1 MTLEETKLLAVASIN
16 MVNKDVNSAE
26 HIKISQIKADTK
38 QIEIL
43 DDQQISG
50 LAELAIK
57 KYPIEK
63 K

>member
-1 MTLEETKLLAVASIN
+1 VKGS
-16 MVNKDVNSAE
+16 E
-26 HIKISQIKADTK
+26 HIKISQITTDTK
-38 QIEIL
+38 QFESL

-50 LAELAIK
+50 LTELAIK